1 MYEHNPSEYKSVDF
15 INNCGSW
22 CPLFISWHRYFVQNL
37 TTLISYRPM
46 IGTIT
51 HDDSSMLD
59 KLRATNHLFFW
70 PYFPRIINL
79 TNVYFLKHV
88 ISKIV
93 KTAKLWT
100 EHYPKNLIFFNL
112 DIYFEICHMN
122 WNFKIQV
129 NFLGFY
135 FEVHVESHDIKTSII
150 MHYAPYEYRLVYS

>member
-59 KLRATNHLFFW
+59 KLRATNHFFFW

-79 TNVYFLKHV
+79 TNVQFFKHD
-88 ISKIV
+88 IPKIV

-100 EHYPKNLIFFNL
+100 EHYPENLIFFYL

-135 FEVHVESHDIKTSII
+135 FEVHVESHDIKISII
-150 MHYAPYEYRLVYS
+150 MHVHYMNIG

>member
-79 TNVYFLKHV
+79 TNVHFLNMLFLKL
-88 ISKIV
+88 SKQQNYEQSTTLKI
-93 KTAKLWT
+93 W
-100 EHYPKNLIFFNL
+100 FFYL

-135 FEVHVESHDIKTSII
+135 FEVHVESHDIKISII
-150 MHYAPYEYRLVYS
+150 MHMHYMHIG

>member
-79 TNVYFLKHV
+79 TNVQFFKHV

-100 EHYPKNLIFFNL
+100 EHYPKNLIFFIL
-112 DIYFEICHMN
+112 IYFLKFAI
-122 WNFKIQV
+122 WIGISKYKWI
-129 NFLGFY
+129 FLDFISKY
-135 FEVHVESHDIKTSII
+135 
-150 MHYAPYEYRLVYS
+150 M

>member
-22 CPLFISWHRYFVQNL
+22 CSLFISWHGYFVQNFK
-37 TTLISYRPM
+37 TLISYRPM

-70 PYFPRIINL
+70 PYFPRIIKL
-79 TNVYFLKHV
+79 TNVQFFKHA

-100 EHYPKNLIFFNL
+100 EHYPKNLIFFYL

-122 WNFKIQV
+122 WNFKKTSEFSWIL
-129 NFLGFY
+129 FRITCKKPC
-135 FEVHVESHDIKTSII
+135 IKTSIV
-150 MHYAPYEYRLVYS
+150 MHVHYMNIR

>member
-1 MYEHNPSEYKSVDF
+1 MYCTRYFLLFEPSLFLNNQDSNYLRESKNYQVWGRFYSQSVWYHFQVWSWTRYTLFYEFKKVIGENSLVYTLNNNACTNITRVKYKSVDF

-22 CPLFISWHRYFVQNL
+22 CPLIISWLGYFVQNL

-79 TNVYFLKHV
+79 TNVQ
-88 ISKIV
+88 
-93 KTAKLWT
+93 
-100 EHYPKNLIFFNL
+100 FF
-112 DIYFEICHMN
+112 
-122 WNFKIQV
+122 
-129 NFLGFY
+129 
-135 FEVHVESHDIKTSII
+135 
-150 MHYAPYEYRLVYS
+150 

>member
-79 TNVYFLKHV
+79 TNVQFFKHV

-100 EHYPKNLIFFNL
+100 EHYPKNLIFFILIYILKFAIWIGISKYKWIFL
-112 DIYFEICHMN
+112 DFISKYM
-122 WNFKIQV
+122 
-129 NFLGFY
+129 
-135 FEVHVESHDIKTSII
+135 
-150 MHYAPYEYRLVYS
+150 

>member
-70 PYFPRIINL
+70 PYFPRTINL
-79 TNVYFLKHV
+79 TNVQFFKHV

-100 EHYPKNLIFFNL
+100 EHYPKNLIFFILIYILKFAIWIGISKYKWIFL
-112 DIYFEICHMN
+112 DFISKYM
-122 WNFKIQV
+122 
-129 NFLGFY
+129 
-135 FEVHVESHDIKTSII
+135 
-150 MHYAPYEYRLVYS
+150 

>member
-79 TNVYFLKHV
+79 TNEQFFKQC

-100 EHYPKNLIFFNL
+100 EHYPKNLIFFIKIYILKFAIWIGISKYKWIFL
-112 DIYFEICHMN
+112 DFISKYM
-122 WNFKIQV
+122 
-129 NFLGFY
+129 
-135 FEVHVESHDIKTSII
+135 
-150 MHYAPYEYRLVYS
+150 

>member
-79 TNVYFLKHV
+79 TNVHFFKHV
-88 ISKIV
+88 IPKIV

-100 EHYPKNLIFFNL
+100 EHYPENLIFFLFRYIFWNL
-112 DIYFEICHMN
+112 PYELEFQNTSEFSWILFRSTCRKSWYK
-122 WNFKIQV
+122 NFY
-129 NFLGFY
+129 N
-135 FEVHVESHDIKTSII
+135 HA
-150 MHYAPYEYRLVYS
+150 YALYEYRLVYS

>member
-1 MYEHNPSEYKSVDF
+1 
-15 INNCGSW
+15 
-22 CPLFISWHRYFVQNL
+22 
-37 TTLISYRPM
+37 M

-79 TNVYFLKHV
+79 TNVQFFKHV

-100 EHYPKNLIFFNL
+100 EHYPKNLIFF
-112 DIYFEICHMN
+112 I
-122 WNFKIQV
+122 
-129 NFLGFY
+129 
-135 FEVHVESHDIKTSII
+135 
-150 MHYAPYEYRLVYS
+150 

>member
-1 MYEHNPSEYKSVDF
+1 
-15 INNCGSW
+15 
-22 CPLFISWHRYFVQNL
+22 
-37 TTLISYRPM
+37 M

-79 TNVYFLKHV
+79 TNVQFFKQC

-100 EHYPKNLIFFNL
+100 EHYPKNLIFFNF

-150 MHYAPYEYRLVYS
+150 MHMHYMNIS

>member
-79 TNVYFLKHV
+79 TNVHFLNMLFLKLSKQQNYEQSTTLKIWFFFLILIYILKFAIWIG
-88 ISKIV
+88 ISKY
-93 KTAKLWT
+93 K
-100 EHYPKNLIFFNL
+100 
-112 DIYFEICHMN
+112 
-122 WNFKIQV
+122 WNFLDFISK
-129 NFLGFY
+129 Y
-135 FEVHVESHDIKTSII
+135 
-150 MHYAPYEYRLVYS
+150 M

>member
-79 TNVYFLKHV
+79 TNVQFFKHV
-88 ISKIV
+88 IPKIV

-100 EHYPKNLIFFNL
+100 EHYPKNLIFLFRYIFWNL
-112 DIYFEICHMN
+112 PYELEFQNTSEFSWILFRSTCRKPWYK
-122 WNFKIQV
+122 NFY
-129 NFLGFY
+129 N
-135 FEVHVESHDIKTSII
+135 HA
-150 MHYAPYEYRLVYS
+150 YALYEYRLVYS

>member
-79 TNVYFLKHV
+79 TNVHFLNMLFLKL
-88 ISKIV
+88 SKQQNYEQSTTLKIWFFLFRYIFWNLPYELEFQNTSEFSWILFRSTCR
-93 KTAKLWT
+93 KPW
-100 EHYPKNLIFFNL
+100 YKN
-112 DIYFEICHMN
+112 
-122 WNFKIQV
+122 
-129 NFLGFY
+129 FY
-135 FEVHVESHDIKTSII
+135 NHA
-150 MHYAPYEYRLVYS
+150 YALYEYRLVYS